1 MDKRSFLK
9 KASVLG
15 ILPFTYPKLID
26 LQTDQNNPIGLSN
39 LASTQKTS
47 AGDYWATIRDNYDLT
62 SDYINL
68 ESGYYNIIP
77 KSTLEKLQANMR
89 RVNFEGSHYMRTKLD
104 KDRKETTVALAELM
118 GVPQGNLI
126 ITRNTTESLDLVIA
140 GYPWQKGDHVIYAL
154 QDYGAM
160 KVMFEQ
166 VVERHG
172 LTQDLV
178 SVPNHPKDDDEIVAL
193 YESKIKA
200 NTKMIMVCHMIN
212 ITGHILPIRKIC
224 DMAHGHGVEVLVD
237 GAHCVGH
244 FDFDLNALHCDY
256 YGSSLHKWLAAP
268 LGNGLLYIDKKRIA
282 PLWPLLADYIDDPN
296 NISRLNHL
304 GTHPAYIT

>member
-1 MDKRSFLK
+1 
-9 KASVLG
+9 
-15 ILPFTYPKLID
+15 
-26 LQTDQNNPIGLSN
+26 
-39 LASTQKTS
+39 
-47 AGDYWATIRDNYDLT
+47 
-62 SDYINL
+62 
-68 ESGYYNIIP
+68 
-77 KSTLEKLQANMR
+77 
-89 RVNFEGSHYMRTKLD
+89 
-104 KDRKETTVALAELM
+104 
-118 GVPQGNLI
+118 
-126 ITRNTTESLDLVIA
+126 LDLVIA

-304 GTHPAYIT
+304 GTHPAYITLGIIDAIDYLNGIGLKRKEERLRFLRTYWMNALKDTPNVIINTPWEPHRACGIGNIGLSNLTPGDMAQRLLNEHGIFTVAIDYANVHGCRITPNVFTTTAELDRFIDGVKALTQV